1 MPATSRTKNKGPAVS
16 REEVIE
22 VLKGLLDPELG
33 IDVYTLGFVRRID
46 LDPAE
51 LAIGLTM
58 TLTSP
63 LCPYGPR
70 LVDEIEAGL
79 RRLGLKK
86 ISVEFV
92 FDPPW
97 EPSAEVRQMLGL

>member
-1 MPATSRTKNKGPAVS
+1 MPPSKSKPSAQAKISKGAV
-16 REEVIE
+16 IGA
-22 VLKGLLDPELG
+22 LKAVLDPELG

-46 LDPAE
+46 LDAE
-51 LAIGLTM
+51 KRELKLDM

-70 LVDEIEAGL
+70 MMKDVESRLL
-79 RRLGLKK
+79 SLGLKK
-86 ISVEFV
+86 VSVEMV

-97 EPSAEVRQMLGL
+97 EPDPEVRKILGI

>member
-1 MPATSRTKNKGPAVS
+1 MAKITRKDVISALRAVF
-16 REEVIE
+16 
-22 VLKGLLDPELG
+22 DPELG

-46 LDPAE
+46 LDAKKRE
-51 LAIGLTM
+51 LKLDL

-70 LVDEIEAGL
+70 MMKEVESRMKL
-79 RRLGLKK
+79 LGLKK
-86 ISVEFV
+86 VSVELV

-97 EPSAEVRQMLGL
+97 EPDPEVRKILGI